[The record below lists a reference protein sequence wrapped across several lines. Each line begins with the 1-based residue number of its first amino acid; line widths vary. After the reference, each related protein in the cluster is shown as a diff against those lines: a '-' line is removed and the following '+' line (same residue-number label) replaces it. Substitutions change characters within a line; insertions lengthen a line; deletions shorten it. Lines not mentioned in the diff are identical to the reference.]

1 MNDIQSTLIF
11 MSCAFTV
18 PLQNYQRN
26 NRDIEISMPFFFL
39 FFFFIY
45 SGGLCELNVK
55 VFQSVGAWA
64 FETSLEEGEGP
75 YLCERS

>member
-26 NRDIEISMPFFFL
+26 NRDIEISMPFFLSFL
-39 FFFFIY
+39 FFSFTQVAY
-45 SGGLCELNVK
+45 VS
-55 VFQSVGAWA
+55 
-64 FETSLEEGEGP
+64 
-75 YLCERS
+75 